1 MPKALNMPN
10 LTITSDYIEKFKK
23 ADKTFKYQIVFDPL
37 KSKLVSSNPYD
48 DDVKTDEDLTYA
60 GV

>member
-37 KSKLVSSNPYD
+37 KSKLVSSNPYG